1 MESSSGNAPPPGG
14 GSDPRGE
21 PHAGGAPLAG
31 VRVAD
36 LSRVLA
42 GPYCTMVL
50 ADLGADVVKVER
62 PEGGD
67 ETRSWGPPFAGG
79 EAAYYLS
86 VNRGKRSCALDLSQ
100 PEGRALALELCA
112 AADIVVENFKVGG
125 AERLGVGYEQ
135 VRERN
140 PRVVYCSIT
149 GFGSERTPPGRPGYD
164 FVAQAESGLMS
175 ITGPE
180 EGPPYKV
187 GVALVDVLAGLHAAA
202 AVLAALHGGE
212 GARVE
217 VPLLD
222 SGLAGLVNVAQNALV
237 TGSEPERHGNAHPN
251 IVPYQDFETSSGR
264 IAVAAANDGLFRALC
279 SVLGLDELSTDERFA
294 TNSGRVEHRG
304 ELVPLLASRFRER
317 SAEDWLADLDAA
329 GVPAGK
335 VRSVPDALEAAAA
348 AGRPATVTIEHPT
361 AGPLDLVASP
371 IWGATRRDPTPP
383 PLLGEHTAEVLG
395 ELGRSADEIAELAAR
410 GVVGLGAGKRPA

>member
-1 MESSSGNAPPPGG
+1 MQSSPGSAPDPG
-14 GSDPRGE
+14 S
-21 PHAGGAPLAG
+21 APLAG

-112 AADIVVENFKVGG
+112 GADVVIENFKVGG
-125 AERLGVGYEQ
+125 ADRLGVGYEQ

-149 GFGSERTPPGRPGYD
+149 GFGSEREPPGRPGYD

-212 GARVE
+212 GARIE

-222 SGLAGLVNVAQNALV
+222 SGLAGLVNVGQNALV

-251 IVPYQDFETSSGR
+251 IVPYQAFETSSGL

-279 SVLGLDELSTDERFA
+279 SALDLAALSSDERYA
-294 TNSGRVEHRG
+294 TNAARVEHRR
-304 ELVPLLASRFRER
+304 ELVPLLAARFLER
-317 SAEDWLADLDAA
+317 SADDWLAALAAA
-329 GVPAGK
+329 GVPSGK
-335 VRSVPDALEAAAA
+335 VRTVPDALAAAAA
-348 AGRPATVTIEHPT
+348 AGRPATVTVEHPT
-361 AGPLDLVASP
+361 AGPLELVASP
-371 IWGATRRDPTPP
+371 IWGATRTEATPP

-395 ELGRSADEIAELAAR
+395 ELGRSAEEIKALAAR
-410 GVVGLGAGKRPA
+410 GVVGLGH

>member
-1 MESSSGNAPPPGG
+1 MESSSGT
-14 GSDPRGE
+14 
-21 PHAGGAPLAG
+21 APLAG

-86 VNRGKRSCALDLSQ
+86 VNRNKRSCALDLSQ
-100 PEGRALALELCA
+100 PEGRVLALELCA
-112 AADIVVENFKVGG
+112 RADIVIENFKVGG

-140 PRVVYCSIT
+140 PTVVYCSIT
-149 GFGSERTPPGRPGYD
+149 GFGSEREPLGRPGYD
-164 FVAQAESGLMS
+164 FVAQAETGLMS
-175 ITGPE
+175 ITGAE
-180 EGPPYKV
+180 DGPPYKV
-187 GVALVDVLAGLHAAA
+187 GVALVDVLTGLHATAG
-202 AVLAALHGGE
+202 VLAALQGGE
-212 GARVE
+212 GARIE

-222 SGLAGLVNVAQNALV
+222 SGLAALVNVAQNALV
-237 TGSEPERHGNAHPN
+237 TGLEPDRYGNAHPN

-279 SVLGLDELSTDERFA
+279 SVMGLTDLPSDERFG
-294 TNSGRVEHRG
+294 TNAGRVEHRE
-304 ELVPLLASRFRER
+304 ELVPTLQERFRER

-335 VRSVPDALEAAAA
+335 VRTVPDALSAAAA
-348 AGRPATVTIEHPT
+348 AGHPATVTFDHPT
-361 AGPLDLVASP
+361 AGALDLVASP
-371 IWGATRRDPTPP
+371 IWGATRSVQTPP
-383 PLLGEHTAEVLG
+383 PLLGEHTEEVLR
-395 ELGRSADEIAELAAR
+395 ELGRSDEQIAELVAR
-410 GVVGLGAGKRPA
+410 GVAGLPAA

>member
-1 MESSSGNAPPPGG
+1 MESSRAS
-14 GSDPRGE
+14 
-21 PHAGGAPLAG
+21 APLDG

-50 ADLGADVVKVER
+50 ADLGADVVKIER

-86 VNRGKRSCALDLSQ
+86 VNRNKRSCALDLSA
-100 PEGRALALELCA
+100 PEGRELALELCA
-112 AADIVVENFKVGG
+112 GADIVIENFKVGG
-125 AERLGVGYEQ
+125 AARLGVGYER
-135 VRERN
+135 VKERN

-149 GFGSERTPPGRPGYD
+149 GFGSEREPAGRPGYD

-187 GVALVDVLAGLHAAA
+187 GVALVDVLTGLHAAA

-212 GARVE
+212 GARIE

-237 TGSEPERHGNAHPN
+237 TGREPERHGNAHPN

-264 IAVAAANDGLFRALC
+264 IAVAAANDGLFRSLC
-279 SVLGLDELSTDERFA
+279 SVLGLAELSSDARFA
-294 TNSGRVEHRG
+294 TNSGRVQHRG
-304 ELVPLLASRFRER
+304 ELVPLLAERFASR
-317 SAEDWLADLDAA
+317 SAEEWLAELDAA

-335 VRSVPDALEAAAA
+335 VRSVPDALTAAAA
-348 AGRPATVTIEHPT
+348 AGRPATVTVEHPT

-371 IWGATRRDPTPP
+371 IRGATRTASSPP
-383 PLLGEHTAEVLG
+383 PLLGEHTAEVLA
-395 ELGRSADEIAELAAR
+395 ELGRSPGEIASLAAR
-410 GVVGLGAGKRPA
+410 GVVALGAGGAPPPAHDGH

>member
-1 MESSSGNAPPPGG
+1 MESSSGT
-14 GSDPRGE
+14 
-21 PHAGGAPLAG
+21 APLAG

-86 VNRGKRSCALDLSQ
+86 VNRNKRSCALDLSQ
-100 PEGRALALELCA
+100 PEGRVLALELCA
-112 AADIVVENFKVGG
+112 RADIVIENFKVGG

-140 PRVVYCSIT
+140 PTVVYCSIT
-149 GFGSERTPPGRPGYD
+149 GFGSEREPLGRPGYD
-164 FVAQAESGLMS
+164 FVAQAETGLMS
-175 ITGPE
+175 ITGAE
-180 EGPPYKV
+180 DGPPYKV
-187 GVALVDVLAGLHAAA
+187 GVALVDVLTGLHATAG
-202 AVLAALHGGE
+202 VLAALQGGE
-212 GARVE
+212 GARIE

-222 SGLAGLVNVAQNALV
+222 SGLAALVNVAQNALV
-237 TGSEPERHGNAHPN
+237 TGREPDRYGNAHPN

-279 SVLGLDELSTDERFA
+279 SVMGLTDLPSDERFG
-294 TNSGRVEHRG
+294 TNAGRVEHRE
-304 ELVPLLASRFRER
+304 ELVPMLQERFRRR
-317 SAEDWLADLDAA
+317 SAEEWLADLDAA

-335 VRSVPDALEAAAA
+335 VRTVPDALSAAAA
-348 AGRPATVTIEHPT
+348 AGHPATVTLDHPT
-361 AGPLDLVASP
+361 AGALDLVASP
-371 IWGATRRDPTPP
+371 IWGATRSEQTPP
-383 PLLGEHTAEVLG
+383 PLLGEHTEEVLR
-395 ELGRSADEIAELAAR
+395 ELGRSDDQIAELVAR
-410 GVVGLGAGKRPA
+410 GVAGLPSAD

>member
-1 MESSSGNAPPPGG
+1 MASSSG
-14 GSDPRGE
+14 S
-21 PHAGGAPLAG
+21 APLAG

-50 ADLGADVVKVER
+50 ADLGAEVIKIER

-67 ETRSWGPPFAGG
+67 ETRAWGPPFADG

-100 PEGRALALELCA
+100 PEGRELALEICA
-112 AADIVVENFKVGG
+112 GADAVVENFKLGG

-140 PRVVYCSIT
+140 PHVVYCSIS
-149 GFGSERTPPGRPGYD
+149 GFGSSREPRGRPGYD

-180 EGPPYKV
+180 EGPPFKA

-202 AVLAALHGGE
+202 AILAALRRGE
-212 GARVE
+212 GARIE

-237 TGSEPERHGNAHPN
+237 TGAAPVRHGNAHPN
-251 IVPYQDFETSSGR
+251 IVPYQDFETASGR
-264 IAVAAANDGLFRALC
+264 IAVAAGNDGLFRALC
-279 SVLGLDELSTDERFA
+279 AVIGREDLPADKRFA
-294 TNSGRVEHRG
+294 TNAARVEHRR
-304 ELVPLLASRFRER
+304 ELIPELQGVLRER
-317 SAEDWLADLDAA
+317 RADEWVELLDAA
-329 GVPAGK
+329 GVPVGK
-335 VRSVPDALEAAAA
+335 VRSVPEAIEAAAA
-348 AGRPATVTIEHPT
+348 AGRPATVRVEHPT
-361 AGPLDLVASP
+361 IGALELVGSP
-371 IWGATRRDPTPP
+371 IWGPTESSPPAPP

-395 ELGRSADEIAELAAR
+395 ELGRTDDQIEDLSRR
-410 GVVGLGAGKRPA
+410 GVVLQAR

>member
-1 MESSSGNAPPPGG
+1 MESSSGN
-14 GSDPRGE
+14 
-21 PHAGGAPLAG
+21 APLAG

-86 VNRGKRSCALDLSQ
+86 VNRNKRSCALDLSQ
-100 PEGRALALELCA
+100 EEGRALALELCA
-112 AADIVVENFKVGG
+112 RADIVVENFKVAG
-125 AERLGVGYEQ
+125 ADRLGVGYGQ

-164 FVAQAESGLMS
+164 FVAQAETGLMS

-187 GVALVDVLAGLHAAA
+187 GVALVDVLTGLHAAA
-202 AVLAALHGGE
+202 AVLGALHGGE
-212 GARVE
+212 GARIE

-237 TGSEPERHGNAHPN
+237 TGREPERHGNAHPN

-279 SVLGLDELSTDERFA
+279 SVLGLQVLGSDERFA
-294 TNSGRVEHRG
+294 TNASRVEHRE
-304 ELVPLLASRFRER
+304 ELVPLLQERLRER
-317 SAEDWLADLDAA
+317 SAEDWQTALDEA

-335 VRSVPDALEAAAA
+335 VRTVPDALAAAAA
-348 AGRPATVTIEHPT
+348 AGRPATHTVEHPT
-361 AGPLDLVASP
+361 AGPLELVASP
-371 IWGATRRDPTPP
+371 IWGATRRDAMPP
-383 PLLGEHTAEVLG
+383 PLLGQHTREVLAA
-395 ELGRSADEIAELAAR
+395 LGKSTQEIESLAAR
-410 GVVGLGAGKRPA
+410 GIVGCSAI

>member
-1 MESSSGNAPPPGG
+1 MESSR
-14 GSDPRGE
+14 GS
-21 PHAGGAPLAG
+21 APLTG
-31 VRVAD
+31 VRVVD

-100 PEGRALALELCA
+100 DEGRALALELCA
-112 AADIVVENFKVGG
+112 GADVVIENFKVGG
-125 AERLGVGYEQ
+125 AERLGVAYDAVKEL
-135 VRERN
+135 N
-140 PRVVYCSIT
+140 PAVVYCSIT
-149 GFGSERTPPGRPGYD
+149 GFGSEREPPGRPGYD

-202 AVLAALHGGE
+202 AVLGALHGGE
-212 GARVE
+212 GARIE

-237 TGSEPERHGNAHPN
+237 TGQEPERHGNAHPN

-279 SVLGLDELSTDERFA
+279 SVLGLDELRSDARFA
-294 TNSGRVEHRG
+294 SNAGRVEHRG
-304 ELVPLLASRFRER
+304 ELVPLLAERFRTR
-317 SAEDWLADLDAA
+317 SAEGWLADLHAA

-335 VRSVPDALEAAAA
+335 VRSVPDALAAAA
-348 AGRPATVTIEHPT
+348 EAGRPATVSVEHPT

-371 IWGATRRDPTPP
+371 IWGATRSDVMPP
-383 PLLGEHTAEVLG
+383 PLLGEHTEEVLA
-395 ELGRSADEIAELAAR
+395 ELGRSPEEIASLVER
-410 GVVGLGAGKRPA
+410 GVAGGP